1 MNVYFLKPM
10 HKCPYFTF
18 IWDTLRFSAETL
30 YSVIE
35 FAKWFAIHAMQPLLR
50 CYVYDNMLVYLEV
63 YE

>member
-1 MNVYFLKPM
+1 M

-50 CYVYDNMLVYLEV
+50 GYVYDNMLVYLEV